1 MAEEKAKSNPGCL
14 IVIVLIVL
22 AGIIGANASGDKTFA
37 VPDVTGMSYADAK
50 KTLSDAGFSSTPER
64 IRTNGEKFGGV
75 SWFDECPVIEQ
86 SILPG
91 ETIKIRDSIVLTC
104 LTASEWAAYVGQE
117 AGENNLRT
125 IRAAW
130 EENEIN
136 AEETYAGKHFV
147 IAGQVNKISSGGNLA
162 HITTNPVITVF
173 VKDGADTLIVYA
185 EFSKDDEEQLQ
196 NLSAG
201 DDILIAAKC
210 SNWGNW
216 KDCVLAE

>member
-1 MAEEKAKSNPGCL
+1 MTEKKAKSNPGCL

-50 KTLSDAGFSSTPER
+50 KALSDAGFSSTPER
-64 IRTNGEKFGGV
+64 VRTNGEKFGGV
-75 SWFDECPVIEQ
+75 PWFDECPVVEQ

-104 LTASEWAAYVGQE
+104 LTASEWASYVGQE

-125 IRAAW
+125 IRASW
-130 EENEIN
+130 EENEIS
-136 AEETYAGKHFV
+136 AKETYAGKHFV

-185 EFSKDDEEQLQ
+185 EFSKDDEDQLQ

-216 KDCVLAE
+216 EDCVLAG